1 MSSTTTNEK
10 EFLIDKE
17 EKNSKTFRL
26 YRFIMGCIP
35 HDRKV
40 VDHNNKNTY
49 LSGVPGVGFTQ
60 PESEKSPY
68 WYAEFHGE
76 KTKTFSTS
84 IYGIKAKGFA
94 IQQRHLWQIK
104 YEYRI
109 SPLKDHPERILY
121 TDEMLKEI
129 REKNKSTQ

>member
-1 MSSTTTNEK
+1 MSETDK

-17 EKNSKTFRL
+17 DKNSKTFRL

-35 HDRKV
+35 HD
-40 VDHNNKNTY
+40 NNKNTY

-60 PESEKSPY
+60 PKSEKSPY

>member
-1 MSSTTTNEK
+1 MSK

-17 EKNSKTFRL
+17 DNKNRL
-26 YRFIMGCIP
+26 YRFIMG
-35 HDRKV
+35 HGKV
-40 VDHNNKNTY
+40 VDHTIK
-49 LSGVPGVGFTQ
+49 SGVPGVGFTQ